1 MAVRFAWP
9 ALAASV
15 LLLGGCATAPAMP
28 APLSPAEIKGRM
40 ASTAQQWW
48 QAMFPSEPQPA
59 VDPLAYLPRDEASAK
74 IVGCLK
80 AADIEGLLF
89 GPDESWIYLG
99 SDPDAADEVNRTYY
113 VCAQQYPLSF
123 DDEIF
128 LSDEQREWI
137 YDYQRER
144 LVPCLQLLGYS
155 VANRST
161 AYEPVVDDSWAPY
174 YEMYPTPAGSD
185 WERIDL
191 RCPPSPVG
199 PLNRPND
206 D

>member
-1 MAVRFAWP
+1 MAARFAWP

-15 LLLGGCATAPAMP
+15 LLLAGCASAPAMP
-28 APLSPAEIKGRM
+28 EPLSPAVIKGQM
-40 ASTAQQWW
+40 ADTAQQWW
-48 QAMFPSEPQPA
+48 QAMFPSVPQPA
-59 VDPLAYLPRDEASAK
+59 VDPVEYLPRDEAMPK

-80 AADIEGLLF
+80 SAGIEGLLF

-99 SDPDAADEVNRTYY
+99 NDPDVVDEVNRTYY

-128 LSDEQREWI
+128 LSAEQREWI
-137 YDYQRER
+137 YHYERER

-155 VANRST
+155 LANRT
-161 AYEPVVDDSWAPY
+161 GEYLPGTDDSWTPY

-206 D
+206 G